1 MDAVKNDVKRLVK
14 IELAAAN
21 KKFRMF
27 AGPHEGAGIIQEE
40 VVEAVQEMNGLRQEL
55 NAMWMNVYS
64 NNPQI
69 STKGV
74 YDRAVALAVEAIQTA
89 AMARKF
95 ERSQRRHWPGGQR
108 SRTMAKENDAPT
120 EIETITLTMSRP
132 VAEAVQAACEWYLR
146 LHMGQFWDLAED
158 LCFAKFYSD
167 AENNAFQSEEQRK
180 NAFNVAIGR
189 RNTMLLEM
197 ERLYSRC
204 VLPAPTSDVMKV
216 PYRAEQVWLAIRH
229 ALAWH
234 DKPEGDPW
242 NVCFDKPLNRSDQ
255 PQPVVKLNEKQEA
268 KK

>member
-1 MDAVKNDVKRLVK
+1 
-14 IELAAAN
+14 
-21 KKFRMF
+21 
-27 AGPHEGAGIIQEE
+27 
-40 VVEAVQEMNGLRQEL
+40 
-55 NAMWMNVYS
+55 
-64 NNPQI
+64 
-69 STKGV
+69 
-74 YDRAVALAVEAIQTA
+74 
-89 AMARKF
+89 
-95 ERSQRRHWPGGQR
+95 
-108 SRTMAKENDAPT
+108 MAKENDAPT

-132 VAEAVQAACEWYLR
+132 VAEAVQTACEWYLR

-167 AENNAFQSEEQRK
+167 AENNAFQSAEQRK

-204 VLPAPTSDVMKV
+204 VLPAPTSDVMKA

>member
-21 KKFRMF
+21 RKFRMF

-40 VVEAVQEMNGLRQEL
+40 VVEAAREMNGLRREL
-55 NAMWMNVYS
+55 NA
-64 NNPQI
+64 P
-69 STKGV
+69 
-74 YDRAVALAVEAIQTA
+74 
-89 AMARKF
+89 RKAYTTGLLPWPWKLF
-95 ERSQRRHWPGGQR
+95 RQQRWPGSLSAASAVTGRGQR
-108 SRTMAKENDAPT
+108 IRTMVKKNDAPT

-146 LHMGQFWDLAED
+146 LHMGQFWDVADD
-158 LCFAKFYSD
+158 LCMAKFYSD
-167 AENNAFQSEEQRK
+167 AKHNEFKTKEQRDNAFTVS
-180 NAFNVAIGR
+180 IHR
-189 RNTMLLEM
+189 RNDMQDGLDN
-197 ERLYSRC
+197 LYRRY
-204 VLPAPTSDVMKV
+204 VLPAPISDLMEI
-216 PYRAEQVWLAIRH
+216 PYRAEQVWLVIRH

>member
-1 MDAVKNDVKRLVK
+1 MVKK
-14 IELAAAN
+14 
-21 KKFRMF
+21 
-27 AGPHEGAGIIQEE
+27 
-40 VVEAVQEMNGLRQEL
+40 
-55 NAMWMNVYS
+55 
-64 NNPQI
+64 
-69 STKGV
+69 
-74 YDRAVALAVEAIQTA
+74 
-89 AMARKF
+89 
-95 ERSQRRHWPGGQR
+95 
-108 SRTMAKENDAPT
+108 NDAPT

-216 PYRAEQVWLAIRH
+216 PYRAEQVILKAKSLEIQVGGATVTISEGGEIKVTSPAGITLAASGELKMTASTIN
-229 ALAWH
+229 ATAGTVNIQGGG
-234 DKPEGDPW
+234 GDVVVSGKSLVSHTHTG
-242 NVCFDKPLNRSDQ
+242 NLGKKTSAPL
-255 PQPVVKLNEKQEA
+255 
-268 KK
+268 

>member
-40 VVEAVQEMNGLRQEL
+40 VVEAAQEMNGLRQEL

-89 AMARKF
+89 A
-95 ERSQRRHWPGGQR
+95 PGSLSAASAVTGRGQR
-108 SRTMAKENDAPT
+108 IRTMVKKNDAPT

-234 DKPEGDPW
+234 NKPEGDPW

>member
-1 MDAVKNDVKRLVK
+1 MT
-14 IELAAAN
+14 
-21 KKFRMF
+21 KKK
-27 AGPHEGAGIIQEE
+27 
-40 VVEAVQEMNGLRQEL
+40 
-55 NAMWMNVYS
+55 S
-64 NNPQI
+64 
-69 STKGV
+69 
-74 YDRAVALAVEAIQTA
+74 
-89 AMARKF
+89 
-95 ERSQRRHWPGGQR
+95 
-108 SRTMAKENDAPT
+108 DAPA
-120 EIETITLTMSRP
+120 EVETITLTMSRQ
-132 VAEAVQAACEWYLR
+132 VAEAVQTACEWYLR
-146 LHMGQFWDLAED
+146 LHMGQFWDLADD

-180 NAFNVAIGR
+180 NAFNVAIDR

-197 ERLYSRC
+197 ERLYSRY

>member
-21 KKFRMF
+21 RKFRMF
-27 AGPHEGAGIIQEE
+27 ASNHEGVAVIQEE
-40 VVEAVQEMNGLRQEL
+40 AVEAAREMGGLHREL
-55 NAMWMNVYS
+55 NAMWMDVYS
-64 NNPQI
+64 NDPQI

-74 YDRAVALAVEAIQTA
+74 YDRAVALAVEAIRWRQWRESLSVVSAGTG
-89 AMARKF
+89 R
-95 ERSQRRHWPGGQR
+95 ERR
-108 SRTMAKENDAPT
+108 SRTMTKKKSDAPV

-132 VAEAVQAACEWYLR
+132 VAEAVQTACEWYLR
-146 LHMGQFWDLAED
+146 LHMGQFWDLAEG

-167 AENNAFQSEEQRK
+167 LKNGAFKTKEQEDNAFKVAMDRRDFMRVGMEQAYNR
-180 NAFNVAIGR
+180 FVI
-189 RNTMLLEM
+189 
-197 ERLYSRC
+197 
-204 VLPAPTSDVMKV
+204 PAPISDVMRV
-216 PYRAEQVWLAIRH
+216 PYRAEQVWLTIRH

>member
-40 VVEAVQEMNGLRQEL
+40 VVEAAKEMNGLRREL
-55 NAMWMNVYS
+55 NAWKLFR
-64 NNPQI
+64 Q
-69 STKGV
+69 
-74 YDRAVALAVEAIQTA
+74 
-89 AMARKF
+89 
-95 ERSQRRHWPGGQR
+95 QRWPGSLSAASAVTGRERR

-132 VAEAVQAACEWYLR
+132 VAEAVQTACEWYLR

>member
-1 MDAVKNDVKRLVK
+1 MKLAAIAKLIKADGYCKLYKVFYDDCRTYDLYIGTKTAIFPLTGFPKAQNES
-14 IELAAAN
+14 ELATLLGIS
-21 KKFRMF
+21 KKEWADIEFDNDC
-27 AGPHEGAGIIQEE
+27 PDDLHHIEGMDLDDTADG
-40 VVEAVQEMNGLRQEL
+40 EMDCVTGR
-55 NAMWMNVYS
+55 
-64 NNPQI
+64 I
-69 STKGV
+69 G
-74 YDRAVALAVEAIQTA
+74 
-89 AMARKF
+89 
-95 ERSQRRHWPGGQR
+95 
-108 SRTMAKENDAPT
+108 
-120 EIETITLTMSRP
+120 MSRP

>member
-1 MDAVKNDVKRLVK
+1 MGSGRRLVLCK
-14 IELAAAN
+14 N
-21 KKFRMF
+21 
-27 AGPHEGAGIIQEE
+27 
-40 VVEAVQEMNGLRQEL
+40 
-55 NAMWMNVYS
+55 S
-64 NNPQI
+64 N
-69 STKGV
+69 
-74 YDRAVALAVEAIQTA
+74 
-89 AMARKF
+89 
-95 ERSQRRHWPGGQR
+95 
-108 SRTMAKENDAPT
+108 
-120 EIETITLTMSRP
+120 
-132 VAEAVQAACEWYLR
+132 
-146 LHMGQFWDLAED
+146 
-158 LCFAKFYSD
+158 SD
-167 AENNAFQSEEQRK
+167 AENNAFQSEDSVK
-180 NAFNVAIGR
+180 TLLNVAIGR